1 MSFTTL
7 LEKVKSEKAVT
18 IAVVNPVKDEI
29 YKALKEATDRGIC
42 KLLLVGNG
50 KIIEQQKKKYGI
62 HSFESVEAP
71 TDREAVLSA
80 IHAIR
85 GGKASCLMKG
95 HISTSTL
102 MKEVLNSEYGLKRDG
117 LLSHIA
123 IVEKP
128 DGSFLGI
135 TDGGLNINPS
145 LKDKVEIVK
154 NAIFLFHKLGVEKP
168 KVAILSA
175 VEMVNPAI
183 PSTIEASVL
192 DLMGKRGQIKGAIV
206 EGPLALDLAVSEK
219 ACDLKDVHAKITG
232 NADILVVPDIVSGN
246 VLGKALIY
254 LAQFP
259 SGGIV
264 IGATV
269 PIILLSRSDSSRD
282 KFNSILLGVIASHS
296 F

>member
-1 MSFTTL
+1 MSFKTL
-7 LEKVKSEKAVT
+7 LQKVKSQQAVT
-18 IAVVNPVKDEI
+18 VAVVNPVKDEI
-29 YKALKEATDRGIC
+29 YKALKEATDSGIC
-42 KLLLVGNG
+42 KFLLIGNE
-50 KIIEQQKKKYGI
+50 KIIKEQTQKHGI
-62 HSFESVEAP
+62 EEFELLRASTE
-71 TDREAVLSA
+71 REAVLSA
-80 IHAIR
+80 IQAV
-85 GGKASCLMKG
+85 KQKQASCLMKG

-102 MKEVLNSEYGLKRDG
+102 MKEILNSEYGLKGQG

-145 LKDKVEIVK
+145 LKEKIEIVK
-154 NAIFLFHKLGVEKP
+154 NAIFLFHKLGIEKP

-175 VEMVNPAI
+175 VEVVNPAI
-183 PSTIEASVL
+183 PSTLDASAL
-192 DLMGKRGQIKGAIV
+192 DLMGKREQIKGAIV
-206 EGPLALDLAVSEK
+206 EGPLALDLAVSQK
-219 ACDLKDVHAKITG
+219 ACELKDVHSKVTG
-232 NADILVVPDIVSGN
+232 DADILVVPDIVSGN

-269 PIILLSRSDSSRD
+269 PIILLSRSDSSRE
-282 KFNSILLGVIASHS
+282 KFNSILLGVVSS
-296 F
+296 